1 MITSVAVVGCGWFG
15 LPLAKVLVSQ
25 GLKVTGSKRS
35 PKEAEA
41 LSADGIAGFA
51 LDLEALESEGLSSQ
65 AREAITQGLACDAI
79 VINIPPG
86 LRRGDNG
93 YLDRLKRL
101 KALMGTHEYQRIIFI
116 STSGVYPAGGGC
128 FSSESAESGC
138 VESDA
143 KVHSPASETLLA
155 AEALFSGANS
165 ADGVFNNHSA
175 GGESKNNCVVV
186 RFAGLIGPKRHPG
199 RFLAGREN
207 VPGGNLAV
215 NMVHLDDCIGAVTSL
230 LKAEGPLS
238 PAYNLC
244 APLHPTKAEFYQKA
258 ATQLGLTPP
267 SFIEGHLAEDK
278 RVDGGLITR
287 ELNYQYKFTD
297 PLAMLVHC

>member
-15 LPLAKVLVSQ
+15 LPLAKELVSQ

-35 PKEAEA
+35 PQEAEA

-65 AREAITQGLACDAI
+65 TREAITQGLACDAI

-101 KALMGTHEYQRIIFI
+101 KVLMGTHEYQRIIFI
-116 STSGVYPAGGGC
+116 STSGVYPAGGD
-128 FSSESAESGC
+128 SSGSGC

-143 KVHSPASETLLA
+143 KAHSPASETLLA

-165 ADGVFNNHSA
+165 AV
-175 GGESKNNCVVV
+175 GESKNNCVVV

-199 RFLAGREN
+199 RFLAGREE

-244 APLHPTKAEFYQKA
+244 APLHPTKAEFYQEA

-267 SFIEGHLAEDK
+267 SFIEGNLAEDK

-287 ELNYQYKFTD
+287 ELNYRYKFTD
-297 PLAMLVHC
+297 PLAMLTHC

>member
-15 LPLAKVLVSQ
+15 LPLAKALVSQ

-35 PKEAEA
+35 PQEAEA
-41 LSADGIAGFA
+41 LSADGIDGFA
-51 LDLEALESEGLSSQ
+51 LDLEQLSDSDTLCNKDC
-65 AREAITQGLACDAI
+65 EAITRGLECDAI

-101 KALMGTHEYQRIIFI
+101 KALMGSHSYQRIIFI
-116 STSGVYPAGGGC
+116 STSGVYPAGGD
-128 FSSESAESGC
+128 SSGSGC

-143 KVHSPASETLLA
+143 KAHSPASETLLA
-155 AEALFSGANS
+155 AEALFSNNNS
-165 ADGVFNNHSA
+165 
-175 GGESKNNCVVV
+175 VVV

-199 RFLAGREN
+199 RFLAGREG

-215 NMVHLDDCIGAVTSL
+215 NLVHLDDCVAAVISL

-238 PAYNLC
+238 PVYNLC
-244 APLHPTKAEFYQKA
+244 APRHPTKAEFYQRA

-267 SFIEGHLAEDK
+267 SFIEDPLEQDK
-278 RVDGGLITR
+278 RVDGGLISR
-287 ELNYQYKFTD
+287 ELNYRYKFTD
-297 PLAMLVHC
+297 PLAMLSHC

>member
-15 LPLAKVLVSQ
+15 LPLAKALLSQ

-35 PKEAEA
+35 PQEAEA
-41 LSADGIAGFA
+41 LSADGITGFA

-65 AREAITQGLACDAI
+65 TREAITQGLACDAI

-165 ADGVFNNHSA
+165 AV
-175 GGESKNNCVVV
+175 GESNNNCVVV

-199 RFLAGREN
+199 RFLAGRED

-244 APLHPTKAEFYQKA
+244 APQHPTKAEFYQQA

-267 SFIEGHLAEDK
+267 SFIEGDLAEDK

-287 ELNYQYKFTD
+287 ELNYRYKFTD
-297 PLAMLVHC
+297 PLAMLAHC

>member
-35 PKEAEA
+35 PQDAEA

-51 LDLEALESEGLSSQ
+51 LDLEALESEDLSSR
-65 AREAITQGLACDAI
+65 AREAITQGLACDAL

-101 KALMGTHEYQRIIFI
+101 KVLIGTHEYQRIIFI
-116 STSGVYPAGGGC
+116 STSGVYPAGGDRSG
-128 FSSESAESGC
+128 SGC
-138 VESDA
+138 VEIDA
-143 KVHSPASETLLA
+143 KAHSPGSETLLA

-165 ADGVFNNHSA
+165 EGGVSNNHSA
-175 GGESKNNCVVV
+175 GGESNNNCVVV

-267 SFIEGHLAEDK
+267 SFIEGDLAEDK

-287 ELNYQYKFTD
+287 ELNYRYKFTD
-297 PLAMLVHC
+297 PLAMLAHC